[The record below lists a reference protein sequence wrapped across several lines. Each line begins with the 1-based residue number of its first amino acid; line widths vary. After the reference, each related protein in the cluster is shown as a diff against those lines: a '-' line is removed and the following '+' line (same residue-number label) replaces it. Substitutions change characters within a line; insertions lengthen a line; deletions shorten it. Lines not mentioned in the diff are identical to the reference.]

1 MVLRVLCW
9 TGIGLLA
16 GVMLLIG
23 SSCTMLG
30 LNYASLD
37 TDNKPAATP
46 PIDVAALISDP
57 AERARLK
64 GLLQETL
71 YGSWPEGL
79 PVSFGDWRVI
89 VPDYL
94 EGRGTLEELD
104 ITIGAGSGARTFQ
117 LVAAFPSGA
126 VHAPVVIAQTFG
138 SNCATFPEQPVTSM
152 DGDPCTVRDFGKFA
166 SMVISAVFGEYI
178 AEAPIDLYFDAGF
191 AYASF
196 HASDF
201 VPDDDD
207 EAGPAIAALGG
218 EPNPGSTLMAWA
230 YAFSAVITALEA
242 DERIDDTRMAVL
254 GHSRHGKAA
263 LLAAA
268 WDPRI
273 DAVIAHQ
280 TGFAGAALSRSP
292 SGERLDR
299 MVKSYPHWLA
309 PTAPGYAADPDKLP
323 FDQHHLLALIAPR
336 PLFLGNARRDV
347 WADPN
352 SSYRAAYAA
361 SAVWRGYGETGLK
374 DDMSHFDPAADISF
388 FLRPGGH
395 SIVDDDIEAFLAFL
409 QAHLQK
415 TAQLPNAATAP

>member
-1 MVLRVLCW
+1 MILRVLRW
-9 TGIGLLA
+9 IGLGLLA
-16 GVMLLIG
+16 LVLLLIG
-23 SSCTMLG
+23 TSCTMLG

-46 PIDVAALISDP
+46 AINVRALVSDP
-57 AERARLK
+57 AERTRLK

-71 YGSWPEGL
+71 YGAWPDGL
-79 PVSFGDWRVI
+79 AVKSGDWRVI

-94 EGRGTLEELD
+94 GGRGTLEELD
-104 ITIGAGSGARTFQ
+104 ITIGSGEGARTFQ
-117 LVAAFPSGA
+117 LVAAFPTGA
-126 VHAPVVIAQTFG
+126 GKVPVVIAQTFG

-152 DGDPCTVRDFGKFA
+152 DGDPCTVRDFGKLA

-178 AEAPIDLYFDAGF
+178 AEAPVGLYFDAGF

-201 VPDDDD
+201 VPDDKD

-218 EPNPGSTLMAWA
+218 TVNPGSTLMAWA
-230 YAFSAVITALEA
+230 YAFSAAVTAMEA
-242 DERIDDTRMAVL
+242 DPRIDAGRTAIL

-268 WDPRI
+268 WDSRI

-280 TGFAGAALSRSP
+280 TGFGGAALSRSP
-292 SGERLDR
+292 IGERLDR
-299 MVKSYPHWLA
+299 LVKNYPHWMA
-309 PTAPGYAADPDKLP
+309 PEAAAYADDPERLP
-323 FDQHHLLALIAPR
+323 VDQHHLLALIAPR

-352 SSYRAAYAA
+352 STYRAAYAA
-361 SAVWRGYGETGLK
+361 SEVWRAYGKSGVAG
-374 DDMSHFDPAADISF
+374 DMKQFDPAAGIAF
-388 FLRPGGH
+388 FLRQGGH
-395 SIVDDDIEAFLAFL
+395 SVVDDDIEGFVAFLS
-409 QAHLQK
+409 AHLG
-415 TAQLPNAATAP
+415 APDELPRAASAP

>member
-1 MVLRVLCW
+1 MFRILRW
-9 TGIGLLA
+9 IGISLLA
-16 GVMLLIG
+16 GLMLLIG
-23 SSCTMLG
+23 SSCTLLG

-46 PIDVAALISDP
+46 PLDVAALVSDP
-57 AERARLK
+57 AERVRLK
-64 GLLQETL
+64 TLLQETL
-71 YGSWPEGL
+71 YGSWPESL

-94 EGRGTLEELD
+94 EGRGTLEEID
-104 ITIGAGSGARTFQ
+104 ITIGDGGGARTFQ
-117 LVAAFPSGA
+117 LVAAFPYGA
-126 VHAPVVIAQTFG
+126 VQAPVVIAQTFG

-152 DGDPCTVRDFGKFA
+152 DGDPCAVHDYGPILGFI
-166 SMVISAVFGEYI
+166 VSAVFGEYI
-178 AEAPIDLYFDAGF
+178 AEAPVGLYFDAGF

-201 VPDDDD
+201 VPDDGD
-207 EAGPAIAALGG
+207 EAGPAIDALGG
-218 EPNPGSTLMAWA
+218 DPNPGSTLMAWA
-230 YAFSAVITALEA
+230 YAYSAAITALEA
-242 DERIDDTRMAVL
+242 DDRVGEGRMAVL

-268 WDPRI
+268 WDARI

-292 SGERLDR
+292 SGERLER

-309 PTAPGYAADPDKLP
+309 PTASAYAADPDSLP
-323 FDQHHLLALIAPR
+323 LDQHHLLALIAPR

-347 WADPN
+347 WSDPN
-352 SSYRAAYAA
+352 SSYRAAIAA
-361 SAVWRGYGETGLK
+361 SEVWKAMGETGLK
-374 DDMSHFDPAADISF
+374 DDMAHFDPAADIAYF
-388 FLRPGGH
+388 MRPGGH

-409 QAHLQK
+409 VAHLG
-415 TAQLPNAATAP
+415 ANRELPNRMTAP

>member
-1 MVLRVLCW
+1 MGVALLA
-9 TGIGLLA
+9 GLLA
-16 GVMLLIG
+16 LVA

-57 AERARLK
+57 AERVRLK
-64 GLLQETL
+64 GLLEDTL
-71 YGSWPEGL
+71 YGSWPEGM
-79 PVSFGDWRVI
+79 PVSFSDWRVI

-94 EGRGTLEELD
+94 DGRGTLEEMD
-104 ITIGAGSGARTFQ
+104 ITIGADAGARTFQ
-117 LVAAFPSGA
+117 LVAAFPYGA
-126 VHAPVVIAQTFG
+126 VQAPVVIAQTFG

-152 DGDPCTVRDFGKFA
+152 DGDPCTIRDFGKFA
-166 SMVISAVFGEYI
+166 GMVISAVFGEYI
-178 AEAPIDLYFDAGF
+178 AEAPVDLYFDAGF

-201 VPDDDD
+201 IPDDKE
-207 EAGPAIAALGG
+207 EAGPALEGLGG
-218 EPNPGSTLMAWA
+218 DPNPGSVLMAWA
-230 YAFSAVITALEA
+230 YAFSAAVTALEA
-242 DERIDDTRMAVL
+242 DDRLDDDRMAIL

-268 WDPRI
+268 WDARI
-273 DAVIAHQ
+273 DAVISHQ
-280 TGFAGAALSRSP
+280 SGFGGAALSRSP
-292 SGERLDR
+292 TGERLDR
-299 MVKSYPHWLA
+299 MVKNYPHWMA
-309 PTAPGYAADPDKLP
+309 PSAAEHAGDPATLP

-347 WADPN
+347 WSDPN
-352 SSYRAAYAA
+352 SSYRAAIAA
-361 SAVWRGYGETGLK
+361 SEVWKAYGETGLK
-374 DDMSHFDPAADISF
+374 DDISHFDPAADIAY

-409 QAHLQK
+409 SAHLGAK
-415 TAQLPNAATAP
+415 PELPNRMTAP